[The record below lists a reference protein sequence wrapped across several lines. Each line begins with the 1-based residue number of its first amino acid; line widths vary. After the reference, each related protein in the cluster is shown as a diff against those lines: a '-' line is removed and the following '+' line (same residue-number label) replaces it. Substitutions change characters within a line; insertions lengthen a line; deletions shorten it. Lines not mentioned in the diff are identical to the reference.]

1 MRRIYR
7 LALATLL
14 LLLLS
19 QQLLGFAGATAQT
32 KSEKKP
38 IVVIVAADSK
48 LRDISH
54 AMLRRIFL
62 GEPSEYQGVR
72 WVPFN
77 YGPDDA
83 LRVSFDDLAL
93 RLSKE
98 ASGRYWVDRRIRGE
112 GLPPRAIPNQSLLRA
127 VVARLPG
134 AIGYITADNLNG
146 SVRALTVDGIAYDR
160 PNYQLR

>member
-1 MRRIYR
+1 MRRSYQ

-14 LLLLS
+14 LVLCC
-19 QQLLGFAGATAQT
+19 QCLLGFAGATAQS
-32 KSEKKP
+32 KAEKKP
-38 IVVIVAADSK
+38 FVAIVAADSK

-54 AMLRRIFL
+54 ALLRRIFL
-62 GEPSEYQGVR
+62 GEPTEYQGVR

-77 YGPDDA
+77 YGPDDP
-83 LRVSFDDLAL
+83 LRVGFDELAL

-112 GLPPRAIPNQSLLRA
+112 GLPPRAISNQSLLRA

-134 AIGYITADNLNG
+134 AIGYITADQLNS
-146 SVRALTVDGIAYDR
+146 SVRALTVDGIAFDR